1 VTDADVLNAIR
12 YHTSA
17 REGMSA
23 LEKLIFLADMV
34 EPSRCY
40 EGVEAL
46 RELFFEERKGA
57 DGLDKCLKKALA
69 ETVLHLQKKGGEI
82 YPLTLSASR
91 YYNDKD

>member
-1 VTDADVLNAIR
+1 
-12 YHTSA
+12 
-17 REGMSA
+17 
-23 LEKLIFLADMV
+23 
-34 EPSRCY
+34 
-40 EGVEAL
+40 L